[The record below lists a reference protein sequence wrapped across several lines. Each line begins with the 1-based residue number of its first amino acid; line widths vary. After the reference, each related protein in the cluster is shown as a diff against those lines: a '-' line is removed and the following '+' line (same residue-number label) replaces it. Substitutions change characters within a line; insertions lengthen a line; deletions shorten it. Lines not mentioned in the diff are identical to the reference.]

1 MRQYSTYQRQL
12 TKVLPQEITYHRKF
26 RSLHDEAG
34 ISRYNCEAENQST
47 QERKLITR
55 QVPGPSRIYAK
66 VCIFCE
72 KVAKYKK
79 GSRSREPLIQYCD
92 VKVDDFIR
100 ATAIAKGDV
109 RITAIVSRELV
120 TAEACYPSIM
130 LP

>member
-1 MRQYSTYQRQL
+1 MKPEL
-12 TKVLPQEITYHRKF
+12 ENIF
-26 RSLHDEAG
+26 RD
-34 ISRYNCEAENQST
+34 NCEAENLLT

-55 QVPGPSRIYAK
+55 QAPGASSIYAK

-79 GSRSREPLIQYCD
+79 GSRSREPLDQSCD
-92 VKVDDFIR
+92 LRADDCIS

-109 RITAIVSRELV
+109 GIIAIVSRDLV
-120 TAEACYPSIM
+120 AAEACYHSWIM